1 MGKSE
6 GVEAL
11 PTMPTTS
18 LSKDLSSWMDGIDFD
33 VPFDDVIP
41 F

>member
-6 GVEAL
+6 AEEVL
-11 PTMPTTS
+11 PTMTTIS